1 MNKYKDALT
10 YLRSSALVTDHKQK
24 EMVNQCTAVLQ
35 ELIDKAMV
43 IFARLI
49 EDHFDNPPLKFEELE
64 VGMWVWD
71 NELRM
76 YFLIKGKFNI
86 TVGSY
91 KVLEIITSNLSN
103 GTWHYNTCHI
113 YYQENR
119 FYRKQVE

>member
-1 MNKYKDALT
+1 MTEKLTKDECVKALN
-10 YLRSSALVTDHKQK
+10 ALYFSDGTDGRDD
-24 EMVNQCTAVLQ
+24 ECYRVLM
-35 ELIDKAMV
+35 ELIN
-43 IFARLI
+43 
-49 EDHFDNPPLKFEELE
+49 EHFDNLPLKFEELE

-119 FYRKQVE
+119 FYRKQVEE

>member
-1 MNKYKDALT
+1 MTKEECLKALETLQDKYLNFD
-10 YLRSSALVTDHKQK
+10 VVD
-24 EMVNQCTAVLQ
+24 
-35 ELIDKAMV
+35 ELICFKS
-43 IFARLI
+43 LI
-49 EDHFDNPPLKFEELE
+49 EEHFDNPPLKFEELE

>member
-1 MNKYKDALT
+1 MMNKEICLTALSKLQRLE
-10 YLRSSALVTDHKQK
+10 Y
-24 EMVNQCTAVLQ
+24 EENQCDEYSTVINQ
-35 ELIDKAMV
+35 LIH
-43 IFARLI
+43 
-49 EDHFDNPPLKFEELE
+49 EHFYNPPLKFEEFKE
-64 VGMWVWD
+64 GMWVWD

-119 FYRKQVE
+119 FYRKQVEE

>member
-1 MNKYKDALT
+1 MNKEECLKALNNLSR
-10 YLRSSALVTDHKQK
+10 YANIGRAKHGAGGCVVDNFVGNNESVIY
-24 EMVNQCTAVLQ
+24 N
-35 ELIDKAMV
+35 LIC
-43 IFARLI
+43 
-49 EDHFDNPPLKFEELE
+49 DHFDNLPLKFEELE

-119 FYRKQVE
+119 FYRKEVK